1 MQAGRPRRQMK
12 VFMNDDRLKK
22 VEELY
27 HAALQRKPSHRS
39 AFLDQA
45 CQGDDGLRRE
55 VDSLLDLE
63 GKAAN
68 FIERPAVEEAAQAM
82 AESRAQSLMGKRLGA
97 YQIVSLVGVGG
108 MGEVYLAQDSRLG
121 RKVALKILPAA
132 VAADQE
138 RMGRF
143 VREAKAASALS
154 HPNVAHIYDIGD
166 FEGIHFI
173 AMEYVEGETLAQR
186 IQAGKIPSPGAK
198 APPSPR
204 ERGTGAR
211 LVRA

>member
-1 MQAGRPRRQMK
+1 
-12 VFMNDDRLKK
+12 MNDDRLKK

-27 HAALQRKPSHRS
+27 HAALERKPSQRS

-97 YQIVSLVGVGG
+97 YQIVPLVGVGG

-211 LVRA
+211 LGRA

>member
-1 MQAGRPRRQMK
+1 MTPERWQQIEK
-12 VFMNDDRLKK
+12 
-22 VEELY
+22 LY
-27 HAALQRKPSHRS
+27 HAALECKPSQRS

-45 CQGDDGLRRE
+45 CQGDEGLRRE

-63 GKAAN
+63 GKA
-68 FIERPAVEEAAQAM
+68 M
-82 AESRAQSLMGKRLGA
+82 AEIRAQSLIGKRLGA
-97 YQIVSLVGVGG
+97 YQIVSLMGVGG
-108 MGEVYLAQDSRLG
+108 MGEVYLAEDNRLG

-143 VREAKAASALS
+143 VREAKTASALS

-166 FEGIHFI
+166 FEGTHFI

-186 IQAGKIPSPGAK
+186 IHVSQHPSPGAK
-198 APPSPR
+198 TPPSPLG
-204 ERGTGAR
+204 RGAGGIGAR
-211 LVRA
+211 IARLLKEVLGT